1 VDVSDIRSA
10 GERLRFQVHRV
21 VVGQDEV
28 LDLMLVSLLCEGHV
42 LIEGVPGTA
51 KTLLARSFAACLSLD
66 FNRIQFTPDLMP
78 GDVLGT
84 NLFDFRTNSFVLTKG
99 PVFTQILLADE
110 INRTPPK
117 TQAALLQAMQERSVT
132 IDGKTYDLGHG
143 FMVIATQNPIE
154 QEGTYPLPEA
164 QLDRFLFK
172 ILITYPSRDEE
183 RAIVQR
189 HGHRT
194 AMPRIADFGLAPVAD
209 LDALQGFRS
218 VVEKVR
224 LSEQVADYIV
234 DLVRATR
241 GLPTLLFG
249 ASPRSANMIAA
260 ASRALAALEG
270 RDYVIP
276 DDVKRLAPP
285 ALRHRVVLAPGAEI
299 EALTAESVIE
309 QVVQKVPAPR

>member
-1 VDVSDIRSA
+1 VDVSDIRNA
-10 GERLRFQVHRV
+10 GERLREQVHRV
-21 VVGQDEV
+21 VVGQDAA

-51 KTLLARSFAACLSLD
+51 KTLLARAFAACLSLD

-99 PVFTQILLADE
+99 PVFTQVLLADE

-117 TQAALLQAMQERSVT
+117 TQAALLQAMQERTVT
-132 IDGKTYDLGHG
+132 IDGTSHDLGAG

-172 ILITYPSRDEE
+172 VVIAYPSRDEE
-183 RAIVQR
+183 CAIVQR

-194 AMPRIADFGLAPVAD
+194 AMPRIADFGLESVAD
-209 LDALQGFRS
+209 LDTLMAFRG
-218 VVEKVR
+218 VVEKIH
-224 LSEQVADYIV
+224 LSLQIVNYVV

-249 ASPRSANMIAA
+249 ASPRCANMIAA
-260 ASRALAALEG
+260 AARALAAVEG

-276 DDVKRLAPP
+276 DDVKRLALPT
-285 ALRHRVVLAPGAEI
+285 LRHRVVLAPGAEI
-299 EALTAESVIE
+299 EALTAEAVVE
-309 QVVQKVPAPR
+309 QIVQKVPAPR

>member
-1 VDVSDIRSA
+1 VDVSSIRDA
-10 GERLRFQVHRV
+10 VATLREQVHRV
-21 VVGQDEV
+21 VVGQDQV
-28 LDLMLVSLLCEGHV
+28 LDLMFVSLLCEGHV

-66 FNRIQFTPDLMP
+66 FNRVQFTPDLMP

-99 PVFTQILLADE
+99 PVFTEILLADE

-117 TQAALLQAMQERSVT
+117 TQAALLQAMQERTVT
-132 IDGKTYDLGHG
+132 IDGATHDLGAG

-194 AMPRIADFGLAPVAD
+194 AMPKIADFGLARVAD
-209 LDALQGFRS
+209 LKTLQAFRS
-218 VVEKVR
+218 VVEGIR
-224 LSEQVADYIV
+224 LTDPIVDYIV

-249 ASPRSANMIAA
+249 ASSRCANMLAA

-270 RDYVIP
+270 RNYVIP

-285 ALRHRVVLAPGAEI
+285 TLRHRVVLAPGAEI
-299 EALTAESVIE
+299 EGLTAEAIIE
-309 QVVQKVPAPR
+309 QVIQKVPAPR